1 MFDYEAR
8 REELS
13 NYTVRELRQMCIHSY
28 GISGVSKL
36 RKNEIIDKILEYE
49 ARREEISELDF
60 EGSSKVVSEQP
71 RQLSTS
77 IYVSCGAS
85 SGRFPGLVGRKVSE
99 VSNFLEE
106 ALNIDLDS
114 VPFVNGEEV
123 SMDYVLKE
131 GDTVEF
137 VKRAG
142 RKGSIVRK

>member
-8 REELS
+8 KEELNE
-13 NYTVRELRQMCIHSY
+13 NYTVRELRQMCVHSY

-36 RKNEIIDKILEYE
+36 RKSEIIDKILEYE
-49 ARREEISELDF
+49 AREAGITELDF
-60 EGSSKVVSEQP
+60 GGTSKLTSERP
-71 RQLSTS
+71 KEFSTT

-106 ALNIDLDS
+106 ALNIDLNS
-114 VPFVNGEEV
+114 VPFVNGEEA

-137 VKRAG
+137 VKQAG
-142 RKGSIVRK
+142 RKG